1 MSLIPFRMKRS
12 NGEEPRSLAAVAD
25 FRGEINRLVEYFLGR
40 GGMMQPWAGS
50 SEIAAWTPTVDLA
63 ETEDQI
69 RIRAEL
75 PGMSADD
82 VDVSV
87 SEDRVVISG
96 EKKSQTETTRNGWT
110 HRESRSGRFSRSI
123 PLPEPIDTERVTA
136 RFERGVLLVE
146 LAKSE
151 AGTSRRIPVAAG

>member
-1 MSLIPFRMKRS
+1 MSLIPFRTKRS
-12 NGEEPRSLAAVAD
+12 NGEEPRSLAALAD
-25 FRGEINRLVEYFLGR
+25 FRGEMNRLFEDFLVR
-40 GGMMQPWAGS
+40 GGMMRPWVES
-50 SEIAAWTPTVDLA
+50 SEVAAWTPTVDLA

-96 EKKSQTETTRNGWT
+96 EKKSEVETKQNGWT
-110 HRESRSGRFSRSI
+110 HLESRCGSFSRSI
-123 PLPEPIDTERVTA
+123 PLPEPIDTERATA
-136 RFERGVLLVE
+136 RVERGVLLIE

-151 AGTSRRIPVAAG
+151 AGTSRRIPVAAS